1 MYMEN
6 KIMDVVAIIEE
17 NNFDF
22 NAVCRATGL
31 AVDEIRLIA
40 ALYCNYSDQE
50 LA

>member
-31 AVDEIRLIA
+31 SVDEIRLIA